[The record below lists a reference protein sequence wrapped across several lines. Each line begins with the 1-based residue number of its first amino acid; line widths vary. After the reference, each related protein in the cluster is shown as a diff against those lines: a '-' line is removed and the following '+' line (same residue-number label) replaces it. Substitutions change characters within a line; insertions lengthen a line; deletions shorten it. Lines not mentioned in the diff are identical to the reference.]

1 MAVKESYAG
10 KINRK
15 LNKKLHVIDVAA
27 GRVPADLVLKN
38 AAYVNVFS
46 NELCRG
52 DIAVAEGLI
61 VGMGEYHGK
70 VEADV
75 GGKIVLPGF
84 IDAHTH
90 FDLDV
95 CSTTTVDDF
104 FSGSRAALRGGT
116 TTVVDF
122 ACPNKGE
129 TLHQGLELWHKK
141 ADGNC
146 CCDYGF
152 HMTIDDWNPGIE
164 AEIDDMYA
172 AGISSFKMYMTYPAM
187 MIGDEAMYH
196 ALKKLKEKGGICGV
210 HCENSGVID
219 ALIAEKKAAGQMG
232 VGSHPRTRPD
242 FLEAEAVSRLL
253 RIAQA
258 VDIPVVA
265 IGGIRA
271 DRIQPLKGT
280 GADGVA
286 VVSAIFGQPDIE
298 AAARRLKETAEM
310 YLGRHRR
317 RKTVLTIAGSDS
329 SGGAGIQADLKTMLA
344 NGVYGM
350 SAITA
355 LTAQNTTGVSG
366 IFPVTPEFLAMQID
380 SVFSDIR
387 PDAVKIGMVSSGELI
402 RVIAERLSYYKAEN
416 IVVDPVM
423 ISTSGSRLLDEDAVG
438 ALKELLLPMA
448 AVATPNIPEAEVLSG
463 ICIRSSEDMVRAAE
477 IISREYG
484 CAVLCK
490 GGHRLNDANDLLYR
504 DGGFCWFMGRRID
517 NPNTHGTGCTLSSAI
532 ASGLARGYSLEQA
545 VERAKEYLSG
555 ALEAML
561 DLGSG
566 SGPMDHGFQIP

>member
-1 MAVKESYAG
+1 MNCRPEDMLVYAVTDRAWLKGESLKDQVEKALKGGVTFVQLREKNLDRRLFLEEAATIKELCDSFHVPFVINDDVEIALASGADGVHVGQKDMDVKEARRRLGPG
-10 KINRK
+10 KIIGVSCK
-15 LNKKLHVIDVAA
+15 T
-27 GRVPADLVLKN
+27 
-38 AAYVNVFS
+38 
-46 NELCRG
+46 
-52 DIAVAEGLI
+52 
-61 VGMGEYHGK
+61 
-70 VEADV
+70 VEQA
-75 GGKIVLPGF
+75 
-84 IDAHTH
+84 
-90 FDLDV
+90 
-95 CSTTTVDDF
+95 
-104 FSGSRAALRGGT
+104 
-116 TTVVDF
+116 
-122 ACPNKGE
+122 
-129 TLHQGLELWHKK
+129 
-141 ADGNC
+141 
-146 CCDYGF
+146 
-152 HMTIDDWNPGIE
+152 
-164 AEIDDMYA
+164 
-172 AGISSFKMYMTYPAM
+172 
-187 MIGDEAMYH
+187 
-196 ALKKLKEKGGICGV
+196 
-210 HCENSGVID
+210 
-219 ALIAEKKAAGQMG
+219 KAAGADYLG
-232 VGSHPRTRPD
+232 VGAMYPTDTKSDTSQVTVETLKAICR
-242 FLEAEAVSRLL
+242 
-253 RIAQA
+253 A